1 MVLIQVPLLYDYVLI
16 NDLGDSIDLL
26 HRQQVT
32 LLSAVAYNF
41 NLIMDFQH
49 FIEIGERVKLEGPQ
63 LHAFVE
69 KELDKM
75 RIKEEAAAAREDR
88 AAERVVLKE
97 ENERLALKESEE
109 RRMQHDNDMAA
120 MHLEGHRARAD
131 YLNATAR
138 DMNQSR
144 SSLPKSPMLP
154 RFKETDGNIDVYLQ
168 WFERYTENEGW
179 SVGCHP
185 IYLSALLEGTALEVY
200 HRLPTADAK
209 YYGIVKAAHLKKY
222 LSLGKIIERNG
233 VQRGPTGC
241 WPRLVTAAAVHGSTF
256 FAAVVQATE
265 SDYYVWRRTRIGVLR
280 IGDVL
285 PESVCVDVSANEIV
299 VGVTPGTSA
308 VAATGEFEAS
318 IDLSAFEGT
327 ADELRE
333 MKALFRRHRAVL
345 AWPDD
350 ALGCTTA
357 VQYRIWTTDDVPVTM
372 SYRRIPPTQLEEV
385 KTLLQ
390 DTIHYGAIAPSISAY
405 ASAVV
410 LVRKRTGALRMCCDF
425 RALNATTVKD
435 AYLLPRIDESM
446 DALAGARYF
455 TTLDL
460 QSA

>member
-16 NDLGDSIDLL
+16 NDLGDSIDLV

-32 LLSAVAYNF
+32 LISAVAYNF

-168 WFERYTENEGW
+168 WFERYAENEGW

-185 IYLSALLEGTALEVY
+185 IYLSALLEGTALELY

-209 YYGIVKAAHLKKY
+209 
-222 LSLGKIIERNG
+222 
-233 VQRGPTGC
+233 
-241 WPRLVTAAAVHGSTF
+241 
-256 FAAVVQATE
+256 
-265 SDYYVWRRTRIGVLR
+265 
-280 IGDVL
+280 
-285 PESVCVDVSANEIV
+285 
-299 VGVTPGTSA
+299 
-308 VAATGEFEAS
+308 
-318 IDLSAFEGT
+318 
-327 ADELRE
+327 
-333 MKALFRRHRAVL
+333 
-345 AWPDD
+345 
-350 ALGCTTA
+350 
-357 VQYRIWTTDDVPVTM
+357 
-372 SYRRIPPTQLEEV
+372 
-385 KTLLQ
+385 
-390 DTIHYGAIAPSISAY
+390 
-405 ASAVV
+405 
-410 LVRKRTGALRMCCDF
+410 
-425 RALNATTVKD
+425 
-435 AYLLPRIDESM
+435 
-446 DALAGARYF
+446 
-455 TTLDL
+455 
-460 QSA
+460 